1 MGREGEEG
9 QVVPDGAANALKLI
23 IQPDDGFEPILQAVR
38 KAKTRVNILVFRLDR
53 DDLIKALGDAVS
65 RQVPVHALIA
75 HTARGD
81 EKRLR
86 KLEQRLLE
94 VGAIVARTADDL
106 PRYHGKMLIADDTLY
121 LLAFNYTKSDV
132 RSRSFGIV
140 SDDPKLVAEA
150 ERLFDADFAKQAY
163 TPGDK
168 QFVVSPENSR
178 EVLTRFIDGAKREL
192 LIYDHK
198 VSDRRMIK
206 LLVAR
211 RKAGVDVRII
221 GHTAKPGGD
230 LPCDRLKMR
239 QHVRAIIRDG
249 SEAFVGS
256 QSLRTLELSGRR
268 EVGLLVDDP
277 QVVKQMK
284 ETFESD
290 WATTAMGRKKKRED
304 EEARLAAGRSA

>member
-1 MGREGEEG
+1 
-9 QVVPDGAANALKLI
+9 LKLI
-23 IQPDDGFEPILQAVR
+23 IQPDDGFDPVLQAVR
-38 KAKTRVNILVFRLDR
+38 KARTRVDILVFRLDR
-53 DDLIKALGDAVS
+53 DDLIKALGEAVG

-94 VGAIVARTADDL
+94 AGAIVARTADDL
-106 PRYHGKMLIADDTLY
+106 PRYHGKMLIADDTLH
-121 LLAFNYTKSDV
+121 LFAFNYTKADI

-140 SDDPKLVAEA
+140 TDDPKLVAEA
-150 ERLFDADFAKQAY
+150 GRLFQADFAKQTY
-163 TPGDK
+163 SPGHK

-178 EVLTRFIDGAKREL
+178 EVLTRFIDGAKQEL

-198 VSDRRMIK
+198 ISDRRMIK

-221 GHTAKPGGD
+221 GRVAKPGGD

-249 SEAFVGS
+249 AEAFVGS

-268 EVGLLVDDP
+268 EVGLLVDDAP
-277 QVVKQMK
+277 VVKQMR

-290 WATTAMGRKKKRED
+290 WATTETARKKKRKD
-304 EEARLAAGRSA
+304 EEAPLAAGRPA

>member
-1 MGREGEEG
+1 
-9 QVVPDGAANALKLI
+9 LKLI
-23 IQPDDGFEPILQAVR
+23 IQPDDGFDPVLQAVR
-38 KAKTRVNILVFRLDR
+38 KARTRVDILVFRLDR
-53 DDLIKALGDAVS
+53 DDLIKALGEAVG

-106 PRYHGKMLIADDTLY
+106 PRYHGKMLIADETLH
-121 LLAFNYTKSDV
+121 LFAFNYTKVDI

-140 SDDPKLVAEA
+140 TDDPKLVAEA
-150 ERLFDADFAKQAY
+150 GRLFEADFAKQAY
-163 TPGDK
+163 SPGHK

-178 EVLTRFIDGAKREL
+178 EVLTRFIDGAKQEL

-198 VSDRRMIK
+198 ISDRRMIK

-221 GHTAKPGGD
+221 GRVAKPGGD

-249 SEAFVGS
+249 AEAFVGS

-268 EVGLLVDDP
+268 EVGLLVDDAP
-277 QVVKQMK
+277 VVKQMR
-284 ETFESD
+284 EIFESD
-290 WATTAMGRKKKRED
+290 WAATDTARKKKRKD
-304 EEARLAAGRSA
+304 EEAPLAAGRTA